1 MSPGTPRRYGLG
13 GGALLTS
20 GVLFAVLAVLDFHV
34 GAAPSNGIEILGW
47 RASHSVALS
56 FVSELLFFATVLLI
70 PATIAL
76 YQSLVD
82 TDATKAAI
90 GCAIIAATI
99 PLLWVLLI
107 VHGRLIYPIFGM
119 RVDTPEIAAFV
130 VTVFY
135 GGLHAVY
142 LLLAVATLVLS
153 LAMTRGVYPKWL
165 AYVGFATAAFDIV
178 GSYPWAV
185 GATMMLGCE
194 LIFGAWFI
202 AVGWQLFNIRR
213 S

>member
-1 MSPGTPRRYGLG
+1 MSHGTPRRYGLG
-13 GGALLTS
+13 GGTLVTS
-20 GVLFAVLAVLDFHV
+20 GVLFAVLALLDFRI
-34 GAAPSNGIEILGW
+34 GAPPSNGSQILDW
-47 RASHSVALS
+47 RASHSVVLS

-82 TDATKAAI
+82 TDAMKAAI
-90 GCAIIAATI
+90 GCAIIATTI
-99 PLLWVLLI
+99 PLVSVLLV
-107 VHGRLIYPIFGM
+107 VHGRLVYPIFGM

-165 AYVGFATAAFDIV
+165 AYAGFATAAVDIV
-178 GSYPWAV
+178 GSYPWVV
-185 GATMMLGCE
+185 GATIMLGCE
-194 LIFGAWFI
+194 LVVGGWFI
-202 AVGWQLFNIRR
+202 AVGWQLFSIRR